1 SELYRFHLSMDK
13 ENKKKLYE
21 YLHNNSVTPT
31 PQPKELLPK
40 HPVQISKKLP
50 KQQQQPPP
58 NLSLQKPSTNG
69 EQEIDK
75 RLLVKMT
82 YEQEQAERRRLLEEN
97 ARPTTIITRSKSRE
111 VSKPDP
117 TNKIDNNSFK
127 VQIPK
132 LPERKNIYQTPV
144 RNSEK
149 SQSHVKGIMPSAEVS
164 PTILKHKLVAL
175 DSVKKIQYT
184 PKNQKLL
191 PRKTSFTGKEETPIS
206 FSSLH
211 YFGKAQRVLPLSKA
225 LDNKDNNDQLKMQ
238 LGMNTIARNNEST
251 IPTLDSQLDITSK
264 YIRSNS
270 TMKSSTKAQ
279 HVLKKNEESA
289 DIRNGDYILS
299 EKQMTPTK
307 SPLPEPLTSRRRSK
321 IFQSPVAN
329 VFGKA
334 RRVNASNLKEDDKEK
349 SDTTP
354 TMSSEYTTPT
364 QSPLRM
370 TISRRRSR
378 IYSSPILN
386 ISGKPKR
393 VKIIESIEGLGEEG
407 KSKKDDLD
415 SSSTNAIN
423 LTPLNPRKRLSIFPS
438 PSVEVSETSQ
448 QFVKMITNKDLNDD
462 IDKLVSTMRSDELI
476 KS

>member
-1 SELYRFHLSMDK
+1 MKCIILLYR
-13 ENKKKLYE
+13 
-21 YLHNNSVTPT
+21 
-31 PQPKELLPK
+31 
-40 HPVQISKKLP
+40 
-50 KQQQQPPP
+50 
-58 NLSLQKPSTNG
+58 
-69 EQEIDK
+69 
-75 RLLVKMT
+75 
-82 YEQEQAERRRLLEEN
+82 N

-111 VSKPDP
+111 VSKPEP

-149 SQSHVKGIMPSAEVS
+149 SQSHVKGIIMPSAEVP
-164 PTILKHKLVAL
+164 PTIPKYNLVAL

-206 FSSLH
+206 FSSIH
-211 YFGKAQRVLPLSKA
+211 SFGKAQRVLPLSKA
-225 LDNKDNNDQLKMQ
+225 LDNKDHNDQLKMQ
-238 LGMNTIARNNEST
+238 LGMNTITRNNEST

-270 TMKSSTKAQ
+270 TMKSSAKAQ
-279 HVLKKNEESA
+279 RVLKKNEEPA
-289 DIRNGDYILS
+289 DDYILS

-334 RRVNASNLKEDDKEK
+334 RRVNGSNLKEDDKEK

-378 IYSSPILN
+378 IYSSPTLN

-407 KSKKDDLD
+407 KIKKDDLD

-462 IDKLVSTMRSDELI
+462 IDKLVSTIRSDELI
-476 KS
+476 KSVVDSENFEGIEKIFDNKAI